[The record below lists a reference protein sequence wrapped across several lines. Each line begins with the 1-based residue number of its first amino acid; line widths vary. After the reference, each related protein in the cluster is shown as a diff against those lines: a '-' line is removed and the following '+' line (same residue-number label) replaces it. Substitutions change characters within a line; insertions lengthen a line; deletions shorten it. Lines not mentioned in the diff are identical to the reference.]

1 MLLLHVSPQRLI
13 LQDRRQ
19 LREQHLLLV
28 IVMVLQKLDPRPRI
42 ADKVRRLVLVLVR
55 ATAAA
60 AAVIVVRRGGLAGG
74 QHVRRLQEDGV
85 VAADE
90 RVVQQRHVLRRRD
103 EHVALVFRQCL
114 QSASWLSLCLGKE
127 RARMCDVMV
136 P

>member
-1 MLLLHVSPQRLI
+1 MLLLHVSPQRLVF
-13 LQDRRQ
+13 QDRRQ

-28 IVMVLQKLDPRPRI
+28 IVMVLQELDPRARV
-42 ADKVRRLVLVLVR
+42 ADKVRRLVLVLFR

-60 AAVIVVRRGGLAGG
+60 AAAAVAVIVVRRSGLAGG

-114 QSASWLSLCLGKE
+114 QSA
-127 RARMCDVMV
+127 
-136 P
+136 